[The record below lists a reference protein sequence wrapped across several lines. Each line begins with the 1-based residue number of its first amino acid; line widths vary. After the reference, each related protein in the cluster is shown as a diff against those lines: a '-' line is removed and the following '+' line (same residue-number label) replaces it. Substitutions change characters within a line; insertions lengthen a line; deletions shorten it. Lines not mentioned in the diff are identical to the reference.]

1 MINAFSLFTSKIRN
15 NKNIIDFDTNF
26 LINNIDKKLYEK
38 IFDRENVD
46 NVDILSILLFTK
58 LSIIYDYDYDKIMID
73 LENIQ

>member
-58 LSIIYDYDYDKIMID
+58 LSIIYDYDYDKMMVD
-73 LENIQ
+73 LENTQ